1 MGFLFFPMM
10 TMGLRLAALR
20 ATGAPLIRQWIIKK
34 ERGIIS
40 ICDSIWLGTN
50 SIKLTPYG
58 GELAMGLNR
67 QNLIS
72 ICDSIWLGTN
82 SIKLTRYGGELGGGE
97 LAMGRNRQL
106 PLGAIYPCAQQFFE
120 SVARGKLWATRDR
133 YCPKTNIRAYFRPKW
148 RLLSLLSFKSFS
160 QRTQFW
166 KLGNIFGYSPVFAG
180 EYSPAWRV

>member
-1 MGFLFFPMM
+1 
-10 TMGLRLAALR
+10 MGLFTQLLSFNRLARNDTGFAPWRVRLQYKISIIR
-20 ATGAPLIRQWIIKK
+20 VHVSVYVLVIELLKATSNLIRQWIIKK

-82 SIKLTRYGGELGGGE
+82 SIKLTRYGGELGGGK
-97 LAMGRNRQL
+97 LAMRRNRQL

-120 SVARGKLWATRDR
+120 SVARGKL
-133 YCPKTNIRAYFRPKW
+133 
-148 RLLSLLSFKSFS
+148 
-160 QRTQFW
+160 
-166 KLGNIFGYSPVFAG
+166 
-180 EYSPAWRV
+180 